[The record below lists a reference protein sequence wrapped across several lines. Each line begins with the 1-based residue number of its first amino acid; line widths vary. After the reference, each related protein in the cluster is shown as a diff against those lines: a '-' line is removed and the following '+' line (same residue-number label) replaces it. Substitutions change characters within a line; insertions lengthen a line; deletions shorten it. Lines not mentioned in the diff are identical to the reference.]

1 MWNEFLSKSLKLWG
15 EQWRLEIYK
24 EHKKQ
29 KFLLIGNNEL
39 PKVLKDESK
48 EFSGLIAG
56 HQPHSPCNGWLW
68 RSAPE
73 E

>member
-56 HQPHSPCNGWLW
+56 HQPSL
-68 RSAPE
+68 SL
-73 E
+73 